1 MSGETWREVALPPV
15 SKSHVFSFALALIGL
30 ALFFS
35 WAALVASSHGPC
47 TGAGTVLNAI
57 QLLTAAA
64 GLVAAIIAV
73 LALFRAQWRRAAWA
87 AGAQLLL
94 LTLWFLHVFAICPG

>member
-1 MSGETWREVALPPV
+1 M
-15 SKSHVFSFALALIGL
+15 FSFALALIAL
-30 ALFFS
+30 ALFFG

-57 QLLTAAA
+57 QLLAAA
-64 GLVAAIIAV
+64 ASLVAAIVAV
-73 LALFRAQWRRAAWA
+73 IALFRARWRRAAWA

>member
-1 MSGETWREVALPPV
+1 M
-15 SKSHVFSFALALIGL
+15 FSFAFALIGL

-35 WAALVASSHGPC
+35 WAALVGSSHGPC